1 MEHYDGAF
9 HRDQRKLLLYDD
21 WNSWG
26 DVIANIMTLSRNKP
40 CEGSQPS
47 QGYKEDIM
55 GKLSDKVALITGGTS
70 GIGKATALLFAEEGA
85 NVVITGRRAELGQ
98 HLVREIQQRAAR
110 GIFVQADH
118 SKADDCSRVVE
129 QTLAE
134 FGRVDILFNNAGIV
148 TSGTAETTTDE
159 VWNDT
164 LAINVTAVWRMCKLV
179 IPIMKKQGYGAIVN
193 NGSDW
198 SVVAGTDALP
208 YIASKGAVGMM
219 TKAMALDYARENIRV
234 NAVCPGDTLVD
245 RWIEKGYFENSDPV
259 TIAEALEESSAY
271 IPMGRFGKPE
281 EIAQAVLF
289 LASDDSSFITGHLL
303 LVDGGN
309 TAQ

>member
-1 MEHYDGAF
+1 
-9 HRDQRKLLLYDD
+9 
-21 WNSWG
+21 
-26 DVIANIMTLSRNKP
+26 
-40 CEGSQPS
+40 
-47 QGYKEDIM
+47 M
-55 GKLSDKVALITGGTS
+55 GKLTDKVAIITGATS

-85 NVVITGRRAELGQ
+85 GVVITGRRAELGQ
-98 HLVREIQQRAAR
+98 RLENEIRERDTR
-110 GIFVQADH
+110 CVFVQADH
-118 SKADDCSRVVE
+118 TQIDDCARVVE
-129 QTLAE
+129 RTLAE

-148 TSGTAETTTDE
+148 SGGTAETTSEDI
-159 VWNDT
+159 WNET
-164 LAINVTAVWRMCKLV
+164 LAINVTAVWRMSRLV
-179 IPIMKKQGYGAIVN
+179 IPVMKKQGKGVIVN

-198 SVVAGTDALP
+198 SVVAGRDAFP
-208 YIASKGAVGMM
+208 YIMSKGAVAMM

-245 RWIEKGYFENSDPV
+245 RWLEKGYFESSDPV
-259 TIAEALEESSAY
+259 TVDEAMKESSAY

-289 LASDDSSFITGHLL
+289 LASDDSSFVTGHLL

>member
-1 MEHYDGAF
+1 
-9 HRDQRKLLLYDD
+9 
-21 WNSWG
+21 
-26 DVIANIMTLSRNKP
+26 
-40 CEGSQPS
+40 
-47 QGYKEDIM
+47 M
-55 GKLSDKVALITGGTS
+55 GKLTDKVTIITGATS

-85 NVVITGRRAELGQ
+85 DVVITGRRADLGER
-98 HLVREIQQRAAR
+98 VAEEIRQRGGR
-110 GIFVQADH
+110 CLFVQADH
-118 SKADDCSRVVE
+118 RQAGDCSLVVE
-129 QTLAE
+129 RTLAE

-148 TSGTAETTTDE
+148 TSGTAETTTAE
-159 VWNDT
+159 IWNET
-164 LAINVTAVWRMCKLV
+164 LAINVTAVWQMCRLV
-179 IPIMKKQGYGAIVN
+179 IPIMRQQGRGVIVN

-198 SVVAGTDALP
+198 SVVAGRDAFP

-245 RWIEKGYFENSDPV
+245 RWLEKGYFESSDPV
-259 TIAEALEESSAY
+259 TMEQAIREASDY

-281 EIAQAVLF
+281 EIAKAVLF
-289 LASDDSSFITGHLL
+289 LASDDSSFMTGHLL